1 MIYVKKGVKLHP
13 AIAMAVV
20 VAVVNEIMA
29 QYGADC
35 VITSGIEGTH
45 SKGSLHYVG
54 LALDFRGNHVDS
66 AVRQAIIKEIRDSLG
81 DDFDVIESNH
91 GAIHIE
97 YQPKTAIGA

>member
-20 VAVVNEIMA
+20 VVAVNEIMTE
-29 QYGADC
+29 YETDC
-35 VITSGIEGTH
+35 VITSGIEGEH
-45 SKGSLHYVG
+45 SRGSLHYVG
-54 LALDFRGNHVDS
+54 LAIDFRGNSVVP
-66 AVRQAIIKEIRDSLG
+66 AVRQAIIKELRDALG

-97 YQPKTAIGA
+97 YQPKTAGGT